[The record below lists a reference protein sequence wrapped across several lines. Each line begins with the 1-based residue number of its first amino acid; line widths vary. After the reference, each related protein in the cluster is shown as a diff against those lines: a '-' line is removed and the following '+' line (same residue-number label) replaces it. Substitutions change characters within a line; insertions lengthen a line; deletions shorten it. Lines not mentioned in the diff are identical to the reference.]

1 MLLVGRAMHTFLAH
15 LSYMSSH
22 LNHLTSSLG
31 GMLHLAVGPNMDPHS
46 GSTGSCLVLAR
57 GSQPFTN
64 VCVTVQ
70 ALNAVLLLRSEVKER
85 MKKTKA
91 DKQAQKASQPKGGA
105 KATKVMPKG
114 GPGAKGGKR

>member
-1 MLLVGRAMHTFLAH
+1 MH
-15 LSYMSSH
+15 YSSH
-22 LNHLTSSLG
+22 TLFLTY
-31 GMLHLAVGPNMDPHS
+31 
-46 GSTGSCLVLAR
+46 
-57 GSQPFTN
+57 
-64 VCVTVQ
+64 
-70 ALNAVLLLRSEVKER
+70 SEVKER